1 VFELPIL
8 TPTTSPKRTRAG
20 RGFLPGCDLRT
31 TRGRRLRAIVNA
43 YIADL
48 PGEPSASELSLCM
61 QAGTLALQMEDLQ
74 AMVARG
80 ESIPTASMARLS
92 KELARVVTTLRG
104 ERRPA
109 RRAAGRGDR

>member
-1 VFELPIL
+1 MLDLSIL
-8 TPTTSPKRTRAG
+8 TPPTPPKRTRAG

-80 ESIPTASMARLS
+80 ESIPSASMARLS
-92 KELARVVTTLRG
+92 KELARVVTTLKGESRSGRRAGRG
-104 ERRPA
+104 ER
-109 RRAAGRGDR
+109 